1 MSSAEQPRKLLV
13 RCEAETNPRYGH
25 YPHERPVDEYLNYGF
40 INLDKPRGPTSHEVV
55 AWVKR
60 ILSVERAAHGGT
72 LDPKVSGVLPIALQR
87 ATPLIK
93 LHMQAGK
100 EYVCVM
106 TLHGDVSES
115 RLREVCSE
123 FIGPIYQR
131 PPLRS
136 SVKRALR
143 IRRIHYIE
151 ILEMRGRHVLI
162 KVGCEAGTYIRKLVH
177 DIGEVLGVGAHM
189 RELRRTRAGTFT
201 EEDNLVTLQDVADA
215 YAFWKE
221 EGDDRWIR
229 KVIMPMEVVLANI
242 PKVYIRDSAV
252 DAICHGAD
260 LAVPGVVKLE
270 EGINQGDTVA
280 IMTLKGELIALG
292 KALMTSEQMLQSEK
306 GLAVNT
312 ERVIMKPGTYPKMW

>member
-1 MSSAEQPRKLLV
+1 M
-13 RCEAETNPRYGH
+13 
-25 YPHERPVDEYLNYGF
+25 
-40 INLDKPRGPTSHEVV
+40 
-55 AWVKR
+55 
-60 ILSVERAAHGGT
+60 
-72 LDPKVSGVLPIALQR
+72 
-87 ATPLIK
+87 
-93 LHMQAGK
+93 
-100 EYVCVM
+100 
-106 TLHGDVSES
+106 
-115 RLREVCSE
+115 
-123 FIGPIYQR
+123 
-131 PPLRS
+131 
-136 SVKRALR
+136 
-143 IRRIHYIE
+143 
-151 ILEMRGRHVLI
+151 
-162 KVGCEAGTYIRKLVH
+162 
-177 DIGEVLGVGAHM
+177 
-189 RELRRTRAGTFT
+189 
-201 EEDNLVTLQDVADA
+201 VTLQDVADA

-242 PKVYIRDSAV
+242 PKVYVRDSAV